1 MKILYPE
8 QMRAIDEKSVEL
20 GASVLQL
27 MENSAIQIA
36 RVVTDAAPE
45 GEIALFC
52 GRVNN
57 GGDALA
63 AARLLH

>member
-45 GEIALFC
+45 GEIAINPTSPEF
-52 GRVNN
+52 G
-57 GGDALA
+57 
-63 AARLLH
+63 